1 MLSIYFGDMDDAYYG
16 PSWFKFNYDP
26 AWFEDPFVEE
36 MMEDVDK
43 SSYRGG
49 DLIESSVLGPIPPER
64 LSGGL
69 MTLISIY
76 KKPEMIFDATSCGEN
91 CAKWLYEIGRKQDV
105 TVELEYL
112 MNFPDS
118 DDFQIHILNTKKT
131 VTSAKEYIHEA
142 LYLLP

>member
-1 MLSIYFGDMDDAYYG
+1 MLNIYFGDMDEAYYG

-36 MMEDVDK
+36 MMEDIDK
-43 SSYRGG
+43 SFYRGG

-76 KKPEMIFDATSCGEN
+76 KNPDLIFDATSCGEN
-91 CAKWLYEIGRKQDV
+91 CAKWLYQIGQKEDV
-105 TVELEYL
+105 TAELNYL
-112 MNFPDS
+112 MEFPDT
-118 DDFQIHILNTKKT
+118 DHLKIHIVNTDKT
-131 VTSAKEYIHEA
+131 VTSKEEYIRAA
-142 LYLLP
+142 LDLLP